1 MFAQSTP
8 HEQSH
13 TFSALMALV
22 PIWDT
27 TEKAQVLPRTGEF
40 TCGSDAACD
49 VHVSLKGV
57 ASQHCRIFCHNGVS
71 TVMPISDHR
80 VWVNDLLVTSPERLR
95 GGDALAIGP
104 ATFRIDCRDGF
115 LARQDAGN
123 AASGGRDSV
132 ASRAHSAAA
141 MASASEEILRHIQDL
156 EHRIAAAEYSA
167 TPKAVPSAIAETVV
181 AAPMPNRLLS
191 REHAPTNRVNTAPHE
206 SSYAV
211 KAHEARL
218 QDLENELDRRSE
230 MLQQQL
236 SMFKQRQKQFNESAA
251 IAKAKLEET
260 QRTSEAE
267 AAGLLAEAQERV
279 SKLVAAA
286 KKKTVDLGRQSQAL
300 QRKHR
305 GIETAYATVVEQK
318 HALQQT
324 SERLEADRAAARE
337 ASANAQA
344 ELENKLAEVQ
354 ATHAEVNRLT
364 EEAKANQAR
373 IKKREVELTNFDE
386 ELRHK
391 HDELCNQAEQLE
403 ESLRNVAQQS
413 RDQDVARAEFD
424 AAAIQQNS
432 ELQTHRTALNEQA
445 VALKQQDDHLLAT
458 EEAVRQ
464 QTAKLQTQS
473 EAFTAAQQQ
482 HAADAAVQAE
492 LLQAAEEAV
501 RQQTAELQ
509 TKSEAFTAAQQ
520 QHAAEAAVQAELQQA
535 AEEAVRQQT
544 AKLQTQSEAF
554 TAAQQQHAVELEQA
568 RNELA
573 QLQELVIS
581 ERAVNDEASSRISQA
596 EADLKHRE
604 EELAMTADQLA
615 GTAEQLEKAG
625 QEIATLEDAF
635 QKSSDDYS
643 RLEASLA
650 TADTVDEITERST
663 AIEKKESE
671 LARQQ
676 AELDARLATIAET
689 QERLS
694 EEAARIE
701 TSKLEHSVVEADWNR
716 TATQCTTDLDVRH
729 AELDQFAEGL
739 AKKRAD
745 FETERQQ
752 HVAGTNSLQTLAS
765 ELQIKA
771 AKTEARQLELQAWAD
786 ELDQRYEETAQ
797 RVQQLKKLTAAAVAT
812 PSAVSPSAAESHGLA
827 DALEASRRETETLTA
842 ERNELATAVQEL
854 KAAFQVVRE
863 ELAGSKASDETES
876 LLEKLAEHEHM
887 LVKRDAELQAV
898 QASLHNTNEQKSVLE
913 NQLRYLAE
921 SLEAEQVEVQ
931 KKRADAAAYMPA
943 DGEFDD
949 EMELLRQ
956 VEELKAKLVSSASA
970 SSHSRT
976 DFGNQVSGYERQI
989 CELQQQLSEAQQSM
1003 TQPDSAEGQ
1012 SKLLSIIAELNE
1024 RLQQQNQKIKDLV
1037 NSRDEASAMVNDTEV
1052 VGELRMLHKELDER
1066 TVVLDNREEEIR
1078 ERKRKLERSEEEIE
1092 NQRRQLL
1099 EARQQLELARAEI
1112 QVAMQSKNS
1121 EANHDLPESKTLPHH
1136 QNISQDVAKEDR
1148 IPAVRSEIAE
1158 PFGIKVGATKK
1169 EEVPTTIQSLL
1180 PAVDGYSQETGAA
1193 VSMSFGRTDNVLLSV
1208 PESSSDTETNVESV
1222 EDGDDFVASY
1232 MEQLLSRNREKAGG
1246 SLPRELKKSSGK
1258 PSAKVNPQ
1266 PSQLQVA
1273 APETSVQKTADT
1285 KPAAQKSFIDAY
1297 MSGEYDLDDAKSTPV
1312 TATPATPMEARK
1324 TSPRAKMDLN
1334 LLRTNMDSF
1343 RELSTRSVENALVS
1357 HAKRQD
1363 KVGITARSTIL
1374 IALCLIS
1381 VSVIAAA
1388 LMDVFPFGLPVWL
1401 LIAATVASGAEL
1413 FHKLH
1418 SLNRKVRS
1426 SSVILTKGANQDGT
1440 VSVPEARQEAAP
1452 RPTASL
1458 DMTPN
1463 VDAAVGSLPTL
1474 SGINAAAPASLGSQQ
1489 ETAKPEVAEDK
1500 YFEL

>member
-279 SKLVAAA
+279 SKLDAAA

-458 EEAVRQ
+458 
-464 QTAKLQTQS
+464 
-473 EAFTAAQQQ
+473 
-482 HAADAAVQAE
+482 
-492 LLQAAEEAV
+492 
-501 RQQTAELQ
+501 
-509 TKSEAFTAAQQ
+509 
-520 QHAAEAAVQAELQQA
+520 
-535 AEEAVRQQT
+535 EEAVRQQT